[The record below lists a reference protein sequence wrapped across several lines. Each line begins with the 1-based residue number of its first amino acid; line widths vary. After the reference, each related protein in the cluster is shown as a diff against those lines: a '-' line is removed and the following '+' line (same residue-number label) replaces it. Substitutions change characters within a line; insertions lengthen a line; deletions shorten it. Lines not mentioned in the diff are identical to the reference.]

1 MIIKVHDVI
10 SYCIILFIWLGLFS
24 YFVSSTFG
32 GAIYIGFS
40 YFMVLAYVFPKIY
53 LNGKNNPLVY
63 GLLSFLIFAFVT
75 FSGYELLVE
84 KRITNTFFVM
94 EFSANGFNILKNFP
108 LWCSG
113 FFLLLDKNKTPGLK
127 NVFYIALAYDIIIT
141 LVALFYEPAF
151 CKNMSAGI
159 VTNRMIPFLRVGAMG
174 YELTYSA
181 AIVAPVIIAD
191 GLYFRKKLVFL
202 LGLLCCYFVFKSSY
216 NPNNSFFCI

>member
-24 YFVSSTFG
+24 YFVSSTLG

-108 LWCSG
+108 L
-113 FFLLLDKNKTPGLK
+113 
-127 NVFYIALAYDIIIT
+127 
-141 LVALFYEPAF
+141 
-151 CKNMSAGI
+151 
-159 VTNRMIPFLRVGAMG
+159 
-174 YELTYSA
+174 
-181 AIVAPVIIAD
+181 
-191 GLYFRKKLVFL
+191 
-202 LGLLCCYFVFKSSY
+202 
-216 NPNNSFFCI
+216 

>member
-1 MIIKVHDVI
+1 M
-10 SYCIILFIWLGLFS
+10 
-24 YFVSSTFG
+24 
-32 GAIYIGFS
+32 
-40 YFMVLAYVFPKIY
+40 
-53 LNGKNNPLVY
+53 
-63 GLLSFLIFAFVT
+63 
-75 FSGYELLVE
+75 
-84 KRITNTFFVM
+84 
-94 EFSANGFNILKNFP
+94 
-108 LWCSG
+108 
-113 FFLLLDKNKTPGLK
+113 LLDKNKTPGLK

-174 YELTYSA
+174 YELTCSA